1 MGNIKLMMLLHETL
15 NEIGDLQNITPY
27 EYKKINNLNYIFS
40 ANINGEKTNVKV
52 WFDNI
57 ENAIPLLKVNSQIYN
72 NNLKKYYQDGVY
84 NMGFS
89 VNKKTSQYDKTN
101 LREYFPILKTISNIA
116 FEFINNRDPFAIT
129 VFGED
134 KKGTGGIDPQKTLLY
149 FKLLSSNLPKKY
161 RLDNI
166 EYLSKKNGYV
176 IYKN

>member
-1 MGNIKLMMLLHETL
+1 MANIKLMNLLYEAL

-27 EYKKINNLNYIFS
+27 EYKKINSLNYIFY
-40 ANINGEKTNVKV
+40 ANINGEKVNVKV
-52 WFDNI
+52 WFENI
-57 ENAIPLLKVNSQIYN
+57 EYAIPYLKVNSQIYN
-72 NNLKKYYQDGVY
+72 NNLKKYSQDGIY

-89 VNKKTSQYDKTN
+89 VNQETSQYGKTS

-116 FEFINNRDPFAIT
+116 FEFIDNRDPFAIT

-166 EYLSKKNGYV
+166 EYQSKKGYI